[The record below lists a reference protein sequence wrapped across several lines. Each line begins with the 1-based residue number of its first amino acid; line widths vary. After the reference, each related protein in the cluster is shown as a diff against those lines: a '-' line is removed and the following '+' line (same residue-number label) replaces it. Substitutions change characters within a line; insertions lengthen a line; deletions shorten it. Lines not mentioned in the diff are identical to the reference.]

1 MNKLMLKAQEAFKFI
16 DVGDK
21 GYLLIDDL
29 RDFLKDQNLY
39 PIEKNLTLLCERFD
53 KDEDGV
59 ISYDDFV
66 NGITPFL
73 NAIQN

>member
-1 MNKLMLKAQEAFKFI
+1 MLKAKEAFNFI
-16 DVGDK
+16 DLGDK
-21 GYLLIDDL
+21 EHLVIDDL
-29 RDFLKDQNLY
+29 RDFLKDLNLY
-39 PIEKNLTLLCERFD
+39 PIEKNLSLLFERFD

-59 ISYDDFV
+59 ISYDDFL